1 MIFLANEASS
11 LRTVAFFTS
20 RDEEIDT
27 QLLANLEIQSDFC
40 TCITQCVPKLPV
52 FTDEIGSD
60 FYKNDKTSLFARS
73 LNTNLGTGS
82 VTVFKIVNVI
92 TGVAAT
98 LTNSTHG
105 SLTQGVGFELFEVD
119 WFKIYNTLGYG
130 KYRLEFKTTI
140 AVFFQILDSYC
151 STPYH
156 LKPYSDKLANG
167 TVRLEFE
174 QNGKL
179 NHSTDFSNLRGLSL
193 TPVVFR
199 KQVRL
204 PGSLKFE
211 SMNEETDHLTLNGK
225 DRPSYQIKDQI
236 RPEYTLDL
244 HLVSSAQVVETLF
257 NDLFANP
264 VKVTDYNVYN
274 FVADVD
280 NYMATKYRSIKLIK
294 KTSNFSA
301 TSKQKRKSFSFA
313 MSLFNDKI
321 FKTNN

>member
-1 MIFLANEASS
+1 MIFLPNDATS
-11 LRTVAFFTS
+11 LRTVAFFSS
-20 RDEEIDT
+20 RAPNIKTEF
-27 QLLANLEIQSDFC
+27 LANLEIDSDFC

-52 FTDEIGSD
+52 FTDEIGTD
-60 FYKNDKTSLFARS
+60 FYKNDKTSLFART
-73 LNTNLGTGS
+73 LNSNLVIGS
-82 VTVFKIVNVI
+82 STVFQIVNVI
-92 TGVAAT
+92 TGVVT
-98 LTNSTHG
+98 PLVNTTHG
-105 SLTQGVGFELFEVD
+105 TLTQGIKFDLFEVD
-119 WFKIYNTLGYG
+119 WFKIYSTLGYG
-130 KYRLEFKTTI
+130 KYRLEFKTT
-140 AVFFQILDSYC
+140 VSLYLQILDSYC
-151 STPYH
+151 STAYH

-179 NHSTDFSNLRGLSL
+179 NHSKDFSNLLSLTL

-264 VKVTDYNVYN
+264 VNVTDYNVYN

-280 NYMATKYRSIKLIK
+280 NYSATKYRSIKLMK

-313 MSLFNDKI
+313 MALFNDKI